1 MNSFSFTFI
10 DDRYSSFNAVGKET
24 STFILSNQFQHLFS
38 LVQSVA
44 DNETDVTV
52 PGYIITETRYK
63 IVDYTIPFI
72 SQGFYFWIKSS
83 SVSTD
88 LLNLLFSISCFQG
101 IRIFMVFISTA
112 NVQ

>member
-1 MNSFSFTFI
+1 MT
-10 DDRYSSFNAVGKET
+10 DT
-24 STFILSNQFQHLFS
+24 THLMQLVMRTNKYQPFYTIKHSINIFS

-63 IVDYTIPFI
+63 IVDYTVPFA

-83 SVSTD
+83 SVSIG
-88 LLNLLFSISCFQG
+88 LLNLHFSILCFQG
-101 IRIFMVFISTA
+101 IKIFMVFIFVA